1 MLTQTNDDKN
11 NQQENYDEI
20 YNNEEIEDE
29 KEENANYMKM
39 ARSRS
44 RKQSKLFSIRKKVNL
59 PKIDKNNHILNE
71 IYNNKKIHGPLHLFT
86 ESEQKFQKPRGYKS
100 NKNFSYLKLDKNAN
114 LKSQD
119 YNVFGYEDE
128 QIKELMNNF
137 RQELKQRKIS
147 KLIKRK
153 NALNK
158 LYNITP
164 QYNIKMQEARRLK
177 SLDLDNYQKK
187 ILSSVPY
194 NCIGKNEILD
204 LVETFKTL
212 KYECESVK
220 PFPSINI
227 KIIKEHILKKN
238 KTEKS
243 DKEMRLK
250 DFLNK
255 NREPKDEFEKEQKII
270 KDMKCFKVP
279 PKLKRNKV
287 YDILPNHIREALT
300 KNLKL
305 HL

>member
-1 MLTQTNDDKN
+1 MLWENNDDDY
-11 NQQENYDEI
+11 NQEKEEEE
-20 YNNEEIEDE
+20 NNEEIEDE
-29 KEENANYMKM
+29 KTENANYMKM

-44 RKQSKLFSIRKKVNL
+44 RKQSKLFSVRKKINL
-59 PKIDKNNHILNE
+59 PKIDIQNNILNE
-71 IYNNKKIHGPLHLFT
+71 IYKNKKLHGPIHVFT
-86 ESEQKFQKPRGYKS
+86 ESDKKFQKPKGYKS

-114 LKSQD
+114 IKSQD

-137 RQELKQRKIS
+137 RKELKQKKIS

-164 QYNIKMQEARRLK
+164 QYNIKMQEARKLK
-177 SLDLDNYQKK
+177 SLDLDDYQKK

-194 NCIGKNEILD
+194 NCIGKNEILN
-204 LVETFKTL
+204 LVDTFKTL
-212 KYECESVK
+212 KYECDSVK
-220 PFPSINI
+220 PFPAINI

-238 KTEKS
+238 KTEKN
-243 DKEMRLK
+243 DKELRLK

-270 KDMKCFKVP
+270 KNMKCFKVP

-287 YDILPNHIREALT
+287 YDILPIHIREALS

>member
-1 MLTQTNDDKN
+1 MLWENNEDDY
-11 NQQENYDEI
+11 NQEKEEEE
-20 YNNEEIEDE
+20 NNEEIEDE
-29 KEENANYMKM
+29 KTENANYMKM

-44 RKQSKLFSIRKKVNL
+44 RKQSKLFSLRKKINL
-59 PKIDKNNHILNE
+59 PRIDIQNNILNE
-71 IYNNKKIHGPLHLFT
+71 IYKNKKLHGPIHVFT
-86 ESEQKFQKPRGYKS
+86 ESDKKFQKPKGYKS
-100 NKNFSYLKLDKNAN
+100 NKNFSYLKLDKKAEK
-114 LKSQD
+114 KSQD
-119 YNVFGYEDE
+119 YNVFNNEDE
-128 QIKELMNNF
+128 QIRELMNNF
-137 RQELKQRKIS
+137 RQELKEKRIS
-147 KLIKRK
+147 KIIKRK

-164 QYNIKMQEARRLK
+164 EYISKMEKARKFKGLN
-177 SLDLDNYQKK
+177 LDEYQKK

-212 KYECESVK
+212 KYECDSVK
-220 PFPSINI
+220 PFPAINI

-243 DKEMRLK
+243 VKEMRLRDYLK
-250 DFLNK
+250 E

-270 KDMKCFKVP
+270 KEMKCFKVQ
-279 PKLKRNKV
+279 PKLRRNKI
-287 YDILPNHIREALT
+287 YDILPNHIREALS

>member
-1 MLTQTNDDKN
+1 MLWENNEDDY
-11 NQQENYDEI
+11 NQEKEEEE
-20 YNNEEIEDE
+20 NNEEIEDE
-29 KEENANYMKM
+29 KTENANYMKM

-44 RKQSKLFSIRKKVNL
+44 RKQSKLFSLRKKINL
-59 PKIDKNNHILNE
+59 PRIDIQNNILNE
-71 IYNNKKIHGPLHLFT
+71 IYKNKKLHGPIHVFT
-86 ESEQKFQKPRGYKS
+86 ESDKKFQKPKGYKS
-100 NKNFSYLKLDKNAN
+100 NKNFSYLKLDKKAEK
-114 LKSQD
+114 KSQD
-119 YNVFGYEDE
+119 YNVFNNEDE
-128 QIKELMNNF
+128 QIRELMNNF
-137 RQELKQRKIS
+137 RQELKEKRIS
-147 KLIKRK
+147 KIIKRK

-164 QYNIKMQEARRLK
+164 EYISKMEKARKFKGLN
-177 SLDLDNYQKK
+177 LDEYQKK

-212 KYECESVK
+212 KYECDSVK
-220 PFPSINI
+220 PFPAINI

-243 DKEMRLK
+243 VREMRLRDYLK
-250 DFLNK
+250 E

-270 KDMKCFKVP
+270 KEMKCFKVQ
-279 PKLKRNKV
+279 PKLRRNKI
-287 YDILPNHIREALT
+287 YDILPNHIREALS